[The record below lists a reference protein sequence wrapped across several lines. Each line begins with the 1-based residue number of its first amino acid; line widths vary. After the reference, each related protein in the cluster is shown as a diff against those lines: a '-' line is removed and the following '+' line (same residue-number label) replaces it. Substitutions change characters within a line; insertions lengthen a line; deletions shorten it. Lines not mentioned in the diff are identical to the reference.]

1 MSEDTKADLAGL
13 MYHPHTRPL
22 STLPSFLL
30 SCTASLHDALGA
42 NQLPLAASN
51 PISQAARALQTHP
64 LHVDH
69 VASAVLKSI
78 VECREGVVDVPTM
91 RQWAGFKVQGADVK
105 VDETVRR

>member
-1 MSEDTKADLAGL
+1 

-30 SCTASLHDALGA
+30 SCTASLHDTLGA
-42 NQLPLAASN
+42 NQLPLSPSN
-51 PISQAARALQTHP
+51 PIAQAARALQTHP

-78 VECREGVVDVPTM
+78 VEGRQGVVDVPTM
-91 RQWAGFKVQGADVK
+91 RAWAGFNVK
-105 VDETVRR
+105 GKEVRVDESVRI